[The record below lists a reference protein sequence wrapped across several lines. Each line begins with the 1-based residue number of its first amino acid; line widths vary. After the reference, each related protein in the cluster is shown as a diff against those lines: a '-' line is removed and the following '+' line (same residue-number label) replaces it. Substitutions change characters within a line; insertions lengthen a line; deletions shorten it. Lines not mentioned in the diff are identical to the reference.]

1 MDESHG
7 KSMYYILR
15 TASVR
20 WDIEFGACNSRGEGG
35 HITKCNGSLRTTTE
49 LRRRTHSKY
58 WERLSNPERTD
69 SKTIACGDLLL
80 ENGGLDVERVIS
92 HVWELMEKA
101 TQDHTDMVT
110 PPRPCRIVLVS
121 ETSRRGG
128 ELYDGI
134 LSVGPTSVVN
144 DWILS
149 AVVAREFLIACDTK
163 GCVNPA
169 VWEALAQDMIHVMFH
184 NQRQHA
190 DPADTEIQEPPSL
203 RKPNSTAR
211 EADRVAMYSCLD
223 ALKNLIWCVRLGI
236 RVNVED
242 YPHITKA
249 GSPSAP
255 LKLTGTDIALI
266 RRLLRIP
273 PPTFKQIASSMG
285 RSVQWVSQRVRSL
298 ERKQVLLKR
307 TGILLYRISIRRF
320 KLLVAGS
327 GGRSGNVVQTL
338 SQHPFTTRVSSLDLG
353 SWRYLAD
360 LEVPDN
366 SKNIEAVKQLAELL
380 ESRGHEVDI
389 FDVAASGESES
400 LNGFSIERQSWVIP
414 WTTKKIELD
423 RIRRNK
429 LAEVMPKIET
439 PHQRVDADITN
450 FDLQVAQSVL
460 DGAVT
465 IDKVRARLRA
475 GQARVAGA
483 VHKLREGNVTSTR
496 YGLNSVGLSEKV
508 IISSLNPEDAAAI
521 SAWAATLPYVKVERN
536 IEGAM
541 VAELRLPPG
550 GTHSICE
557 AVSVL
562 AGPVEV
568 TTVEELWSRRTVI
581 PIDEWDEQTQEWRPA
596 TPRITRWLKTA
607 QHHAT

>member
-1 MDESHG
+1 
-7 KSMYYILR
+7 MYYILR

-35 HITKCNGSLRTTTE
+35 HITKCNGALRTTTE

-101 TQDHTDMVT
+101 IQDHTDMVT

-128 ELYDGI
+128 ELYDET

-149 AVVAREFLIACDTK
+149 TVVAREFLIACDTK

-169 VWEALAQDMIHVMFH
+169 VWEALARDLIHVMFRDQQH
-184 NQRQHA
+184 HA
-190 DPADTEIQEPPSL
+190 DPTDTEIQEPPSL
-203 RKPNSTAR
+203 RRPNSTAR
-211 EADRVAMYSCLD
+211 EADRVAMHSCLD

-249 GSPSAP
+249 GPPSAP

-285 RSVQWVSQRVRSL
+285 RSVQWVSQKVRSL

-307 TGILLYRISIRRF
+307 TGILLPRISIRKF
-320 KLLVAGS
+320 K
-327 GGRSGNVVQTL
+327 
-338 SQHPFTTRVSSLDLG
+338 HPFTTRVSSLDLG

-439 PHQRVDADITN
+439 PHQRVDAHVTN

-483 VHKLREGNVTSTR
+483 VHKLREGNVISTR

-508 IISSLNPEDAAAI
+508 VVLSPNPEDAAAI

-562 AGPVEV
+562 ASPVEV

-596 TPRITRWLKTA
+596 TQRITRWLKTA